1 MVIVNCSCV
10 ATAHKLFDKMVVY
23 NDYMKTI
30 LISYKFFAKNQYTN
44 IRECQVNIRGQ

>member
-1 MVIVNCSCV
+1 MVIVKCSCV
-10 ATAHKLFDKMVVY
+10 ATTSKLFDKMIVY

-44 IRECQVNIRGQ
+44 IRECQDNIRGQ